1 MGAAES
7 RYIAAMASTPA
18 TVFATVVFL
27 RIPEFGRRPAT
38 EQARLRAQLESALAV
53 AIADLGEATRVV
65 LDAAD
70 GIVLAVLGDP
80 RAALRVTERTLAAG
94 AAGLPLGAGI
104 THGAVRPAGDN
115 GGGLLGDGIAVA
127 AGISALAGPSKI
139 LLTKEFRDALAHA
152 APGAEAALVR
162 AGTHT
167 DASLRAHQLYHT
179 DTRAARARGRRYAL
193 AGALLAAGLIGAGV
207 GYRVSLEGAKPYA
220 ARVAATLRAGAQGL
234 AARLAR

>member
-1 MGAAES
+1 MAAAES

-18 TVFATVVFL
+18 SAFATVVFL

-53 AIADLGEATRVV
+53 AIADMSAAGRVV

-80 RAALRVTERTLAAG
+80 RAALRVTERTLAAS

-104 THGAVRPAGDN
+104 THGAVRPAGED
-115 GGGLLGDGIAVA
+115 GGLLGDGIAVA

-139 LLTKEFRDALAHA
+139 LLTREFRDALADA
-152 APGAEAALVR
+152 APGAESALVR

-167 DASLRAHQLYHT
+167 DASLRAHQLYHS
-179 DTRAARARGRRYAL
+179 DARAARARGRRYAL
-193 AGALLAAGLIGAGV
+193 AGVLLVLGLVGAGV
-207 GYRVSLEGAKPYA
+207 GYRVSLEGSKAFTE
-220 ARVAATLRAGAQGL
+220 RVAATLRAGAQGL
-234 AARLAR
+234 AARLGR

>member
-1 MGAAES
+1 
-7 RYIAAMASTPA
+7 MASTPA
-18 TVFATVVFL
+18 SAFATVVFL
-27 RIPEFGRRPAT
+27 RIPEFGRRPVT

-53 AIADLGEATRVV
+53 AIADMSEASRVV

-70 GIVLAVLGDP
+70 GVVLAVLGDP

-104 THGAVRPAGDN
+104 THGAVRPASEN

-139 LLTKEFRDALAHA
+139 LLTREFRDALADA
-152 APGAEAALVR
+152 APGAESALVR

-167 DASLRAHQLYHT
+167 DASLRAHQLYHS
-179 DTRAARARGRRYAL
+179 DPRAARARGRRFAL
-193 AGALLAAGLIGAGV
+193 AGALLVLGLVGAGV
-207 GYRVSLEGAKPYA
+207 GYRVSLEGAKA
-220 ARVAATLRAGAQGL
+220 FSERVTATLRAGAQGL
-234 AARLAR
+234 AQRLKR

>member
-1 MGAAES
+1 
-7 RYIAAMASTPA
+7 MATAPA
-18 TVFATVVFL
+18 SVYATVVFL
-27 RIPEFGRRPAT
+27 RIPEFSRRPAT

-53 AIADLGEATRVV
+53 AIADMSQASRIV

-80 RAALRVTERTLAAG
+80 RAALRVTQRTLAAS

-104 THGAVRPAGDN
+104 THGAVRQAGEN
-115 GGGLLGDGIAVA
+115 GGLLGDGIAVA
-127 AGISALAGPSKI
+127 AGISALAGPSNV
-139 LLTKEFRDALAHA
+139 LLTKEFRDALADA

-167 DASLRAHQLYHT
+167 DASLRAHQLYHG
-179 DTRAARARGRRYAL
+179 DARAARARGRRYAI
-193 AGALLAAGLIGAGV
+193 AGVLLAAGLIGAGI

-220 ARVAATLRAGAQGL
+220 ERVSATLRAGAQGL
-234 AARLAR
+234 AQRLSR

>member
-1 MGAAES
+1 
-7 RYIAAMASTPA
+7 MANAPA
-18 TVFATVVFL
+18 SVFATVVFL

-53 AIADLGEATRVV
+53 AIADMSEASRIV

-104 THGAVRPAGDN
+104 THGAVRPAAED

-127 AGISALAGPSKI
+127 AGISALAGPAKI
-139 LLTKEFRDALAHA
+139 LLTREFRDALADA
-152 APGAEAALVR
+152 APGAEASLAR

-167 DASLRAHQLYHT
+167 DASLRAHQLYHS
-179 DTRAARARGRRYAL
+179 DARAARARGRRYAL
-193 AGALLAAGLIGAGV
+193 AGVLLVLALAGAGV
-207 GYRVSLEGAKPYA
+207 GYRVSLEGAKGFTE
-220 ARVAATLRAGAQGL
+220 RVTATLRARAQSL
-234 AARLAR
+234 AERLSR